1 MSDFER
7 MIEEVAAGGHPLLVV
22 EAMITGDRVD
32 DITSDAAKAAAFQQ
46 IAGQIQDYKGYVGPD
61 WITAIADQIRGG
73 NPTAVGELTVMAQQN
88 REQFA
93 GQARIEGENADWNL
107 WDNVYRGLL
116 ALATDQLPPP
126 PPPLS

>member
-1 MSDFER
+1 MSEFER
-7 MIEEVAAGGHPLLVV
+7 MVEEVASGGHPLMVV

-61 WITAIADQIRGG
+61 WITQIADRIRAG
-73 NPTAVGELTVMAQQN
+73 NPGAISDLTVMVQQN
-88 REQFA
+88 REQYV
-93 GQARIEGENADWNL
+93 GQARVDGENAEWNM

-116 ALATDQLPPP
+116 SLSTEQSAPP